1 MQYEASKGLSVLQ
14 SGLILDKFADNENFS
29 AAILELAYLGHLE
42 IDQKDKKVDPVLL
55 CKEKDTIGLTMDQKY
70 LLDHA
75 LFKRKRSFTL
85 SAGSSSKASA
95 SQEGF
100 GHINYNL
107 YTWSVGDGYMVENPQ
122 HVRKSFLWKSILWLL
137 PVAGLVFYTLYATL
151 GEEAI
156 FIFIFPLVFGSAGIG
171 MMMSQKKW
179 LAKLPGLL
187 FIGAAMMPLL
197 IMQQQG
203 INFKEFIMGPIGV
216 MFVVIG
222 AFIFTYKKIGK
233 STQKGAY
240 ASKHLLGL
248 KEFIKHVKQDEI
260 KRHLDMDPLYLEKM
274 LPYAVL
280 FNETKHWL
288 SFYDILNVKTP
299 Y

>member
-1 MQYEASKGLSVLQ
+1 
-14 SGLILDKFADNENFS
+14 
-29 AAILELAYLGHLE
+29 
-42 IDQKDKKVDPVLL
+42 
-55 CKEKDTIGLTMDQKY
+55 
-70 LLDHA
+70 
-75 LFKRKRSFTL
+75 
-85 SAGSSSKASA
+85 
-95 SQEGF
+95 
-100 GHINYNL
+100 
-107 YTWSVGDGYMVENPQ
+107 MVENPQ
-122 HVRKSFLWKSILWLL
+122 RVRKSFLWKSILWLL

-156 FIFIFPLVFGSAGIG
+156 FIFIFPLVFGSAGIS

-187 FIGAAMMPLL
+187 FIGAAMMPLF

-203 INFKEFIMGPIGV
+203 INFKEFIMGPTGV
-216 MFVVIG
+216 MLVVIG

-233 STQKGAY
+233 YTQKGAY

-260 KRHLDMDPLYLEKM
+260 KRRLDMDPLYLEKM

-280 FNETKHWL
+280 FNEAKHWL

-299 Y
+299 YWYHGSIHNMSNFSSSVSGASTSPNSSGGSGFSGGGGSSRGGGGGGSW